1 VRLLG
6 EHFLAC
12 YAADRKLPAPTL
24 QEASWRLLDAY
35 AWPGNVRELQN
46 VIERLVIL
54 SPGANAGPGDLPRE
68 MTHGTPGASGGLPVA
83 ATNPYQGLPL
93 RDAREAFERDL
104 IQAALDRHKGN
115 VSRAAA
121 ELGLDRTNL
130 YKRMNA
136 MGLGGE

>member
-54 SPGANAGPGDLPRE
+54 SPGANVGPKDLPLE
-68 MTHGTPGASGGLPVA
+68 MTRGISNPSGSSPAAGANSHL
-83 ATNPYQGLPL
+83 GLPL
-93 RDAREAFERDL
+93 REELEAIERDR

-115 VSRAAA
+115 VARAAA
-121 ELGLDRTNL
+121 DLGLERSRL
-130 YKRMNA
+130 HKRIKA
-136 MGLGGE
+136 LGLSGE